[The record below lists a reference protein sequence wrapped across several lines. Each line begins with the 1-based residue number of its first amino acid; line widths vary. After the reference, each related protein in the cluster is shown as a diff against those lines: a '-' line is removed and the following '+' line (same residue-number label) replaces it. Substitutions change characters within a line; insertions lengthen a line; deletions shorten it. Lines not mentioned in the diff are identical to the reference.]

1 MRSRIFSSKY
11 LKTISKGQ
19 LWMPAFIALG
29 FLLAFP
35 VTGMVKLSSW
45 SDLQYSALQNQ
56 ILYNNL
62 WKDGFVLSGMIISS
76 IAAFIN
82 SVNGFIYL
90 YSGKKTDYY
99 HGLPMKRTEMFLER
113 VFSGLVYYLM
123 PYIVAEFLMICIGAA
138 RGFFSLSIMGMAVKM
153 FFLHIIIYL
162 VIYFSIVLV
171 ISVTGNMLMGI
182 LCLGGMYLYG
192 IVLNLILVAYGQSF
206 WQTFFSAE
214 YQYGRFNALL
224 HMASPGTLILNMVSD
239 YAEGKTGKLLA
250 AVIILGVIFGVLAWT
265 AYKKRPSESAGK
277 SMVYSWISIVVRF
290 MVVVPGGLAVGWIFY
305 SLTTGKVRI
314 LWWIFGMILGTVIIH
329 GLSETIYQM
338 SFQGFFTKKLQLVI
352 AGALVAVCA
361 LIFQKD
367 LLHFDS
373 YIPKQEDI
381 ASMNLNMMS
390 FDQDYYENVQKTK
403 DGEYEITDANNW
415 AEPAMA
421 FVGKNGIG
429 DQTYKALQD
438 IVSSNPKGEVID
450 GDYTYYSY
458 SSIKYTLK
466 SGKEIYRK
474 YWIGTENLSAL
485 VKGLYEEENLKEQKF
500 GFLNLDQ
507 KYLKNIGLNDVSG
520 NGYSIFQNDSD
531 KMKQLLEAMKKDVDA
546 ATAEDFMQA
555 PEVKMDFAY
564 QFPGKQDVNN
574 MIPGNTNA
582 NVQYANWIVGI
593 YPSFKNTLAIL
604 KETGYPLTVEDLDI
618 EKIMLNYFNDEDGQQ
633 EDVTYEMPEEIKA
646 LKEALTVRYNGYVD
660 KDSEI
665 YQNIYLSVYTDKGE
679 AVNAYGLKTE
689 KLPDFVKEKITE
701 MGIIQSSMQMD
712 APVTKE
718 ETVYTDDSEDMVS
731 QEIIGGADE
740 PTSIYLESS
749 GDSGSSETE

>member
-1 MRSRIFSSKY
+1 MKSRIFSSKY
-11 LKTISKGQ
+11 IKTISKGQ

-45 SDLQYSALQNQ
+45 SDLKYSALQSQ

-62 WKDGFVLSGMIISS
+62 WKDGFVLSGLIIAS

-99 HGLPMKRTEMFLER
+99 HGLPMKRSEMFLER
-113 VFSGLVYYLM
+113 IFSGLVYYLI
-123 PYIVAEFLMICIGAA
+123 PYIVTEFLMICIGAA
-138 RGFFSLSIMGMAVKM
+138 RGFFSLNIMGMAVRM
-153 FFLHIIIYL
+153 LFLHLIIYL
-162 VIYFSIVLV
+162 VIYFSIVLI

-224 HMASPGTLILNMVSD
+224 HMASPGTLILSMVSD

-290 MVVVPGGLAVGWIFY
+290 MVVIPGGLAVGWIFY

-381 ASMNLNMMS
+381 ASINLNMMS

-450 GDYTYYSY
+450 GDYTYYSI
-458 SSIKYTLK
+458 IKYTLK

-507 KYLKNIGLNDVSG
+507 KYLKNIGLNDASG

-665 YQNIYLSVYTDKGE
+665 YQNIYVSVYTDKGE

>member
-113 VFSGLVYYLM
+113 VFSGLVYYLI
-123 PYIVAEFLMICIGAA
+123 PYIIAEFLMICIGAA

-450 GDYTYYSY
+450 GAYTYYSI
-458 SSIKYTLK
+458 IKYTLK

-507 KYLKNIGLNDVSG
+507 KYLKNIGG
-520 NGYSIFQNDSD
+520 NHGPTFLRTSSSTIRGKRRRFSTEPPNSSV
-531 KMKQLLEAMKKDVDA
+531 LL
-546 ATAEDFMQA
+546 
-555 PEVKMDFAY
+555 
-564 QFPGKQDVNN
+564 
-574 MIPGNTNA
+574 
-582 NVQYANWIVGI
+582 
-593 YPSFKNTLAIL
+593 L
-604 KETGYPLTVEDLDI
+604 
-618 EKIMLNYFNDEDGQQ
+618 
-633 EDVTYEMPEEIKA
+633 
-646 LKEALTVRYNGYVD
+646 
-660 KDSEI
+660 
-665 YQNIYLSVYTDKGE
+665 
-679 AVNAYGLKTE
+679 
-689 KLPDFVKEKITE
+689 
-701 MGIIQSSMQMD
+701 
-712 APVTKE
+712 
-718 ETVYTDDSEDMVS
+718 
-731 QEIIGGADE
+731 
-740 PTSIYLESS
+740 
-749 GDSGSSETE
+749 

>member
-1 MRSRIFSSKY
+1 M
-11 LKTISKGQ
+11 
-19 LWMPAFIALG
+19 
-29 FLLAFP
+29 
-35 VTGMVKLSSW
+35 
-45 SDLQYSALQNQ
+45 
-56 ILYNNL
+56 
-62 WKDGFVLSGMIISS
+62 
-76 IAAFIN
+76 
-82 SVNGFIYL
+82 
-90 YSGKKTDYY
+90 
-99 HGLPMKRTEMFLER
+99 
-113 VFSGLVYYLM
+113 
-123 PYIVAEFLMICIGAA
+123 
-138 RGFFSLSIMGMAVKM
+138 
-153 FFLHIIIYL
+153 
-162 VIYFSIVLV
+162 
-171 ISVTGNMLMGI
+171 
-182 LCLGGMYLYG
+182 
-192 IVLNLILVAYGQSF
+192 
-206 WQTFFSAE
+206 
-214 YQYGRFNALL
+214 
-224 HMASPGTLILNMVSD
+224 
-239 YAEGKTGKLLA
+239 
-250 AVIILGVIFGVLAWT
+250 
-265 AYKKRPSESAGK
+265 
-277 SMVYSWISIVVRF
+277 
-290 MVVVPGGLAVGWIFY
+290 
-305 SLTTGKVRI
+305 
-314 LWWIFGMILGTVIIH
+314 
-329 GLSETIYQM
+329 
-338 SFQGFFTKKLQLVI
+338 
-352 AGALVAVCA
+352 
-361 LIFQKD
+361 
-367 LLHFDS
+367 
-373 YIPKQEDI
+373 
-381 ASMNLNMMS
+381 
-390 FDQDYYENVQKTK
+390 
-403 DGEYEITDANNW
+403 
-415 AEPAMA
+415 
-421 FVGKNGIG
+421 
-429 DQTYKALQD
+429 
-438 IVSSNPKGEVID
+438 ID
-450 GDYTYYSY
+450 GDYTYYSI
-458 SSIKYTLK
+458 IKYTLK

-507 KYLKNIGLNDVSG
+507 KYLKNIGLNDASG

-582 NVQYANWIVGI
+582 DVQYANWIVGI

-665 YQNIYLSVYTDKGE
+665 YQNIYVSVYTDKGE

>member
-1 MRSRIFSSKY
+1 
-11 LKTISKGQ
+11 
-19 LWMPAFIALG
+19 
-29 FLLAFP
+29 
-35 VTGMVKLSSW
+35 
-45 SDLQYSALQNQ
+45 
-56 ILYNNL
+56 
-62 WKDGFVLSGMIISS
+62 
-76 IAAFIN
+76 
-82 SVNGFIYL
+82 
-90 YSGKKTDYY
+90 
-99 HGLPMKRTEMFLER
+99 MK
-113 VFSGLVYYLM
+113 
-123 PYIVAEFLMICIGAA
+123 
-138 RGFFSLSIMGMAVKM
+138 
-153 FFLHIIIYL
+153 
-162 VIYFSIVLV
+162 
-171 ISVTGNMLMGI
+171 
-182 LCLGGMYLYG
+182 
-192 IVLNLILVAYGQSF
+192 
-206 WQTFFSAE
+206 
-214 YQYGRFNALL
+214 
-224 HMASPGTLILNMVSD
+224 
-239 YAEGKTGKLLA
+239 
-250 AVIILGVIFGVLAWT
+250 
-265 AYKKRPSESAGK
+265 
-277 SMVYSWISIVVRF
+277 
-290 MVVVPGGLAVGWIFY
+290 
-305 SLTTGKVRI
+305 
-314 LWWIFGMILGTVIIH
+314 
-329 GLSETIYQM
+329 
-338 SFQGFFTKKLQLVI
+338 
-352 AGALVAVCA
+352 
-361 LIFQKD
+361 
-367 LLHFDS
+367 
-373 YIPKQEDI
+373 
-381 ASMNLNMMS
+381 
-390 FDQDYYENVQKTK
+390 
-403 DGEYEITDANNW
+403 NW
-415 AEPAMA
+415 E
-421 FVGKNGIG
+421 K
-429 DQTYKALQD
+429 
-438 IVSSNPKGEVID
+438 
-450 GDYTYYSY
+450 
-458 SSIKYTLK
+458 
-466 SGKEIYRK
+466 
-474 YWIGTENLSAL
+474 
-485 VKGLYEEENLKEQKF
+485 LYEEENLKEQKF

-507 KYLKNIGLNDVSG
+507 KYLKNIGLNDASG

-665 YQNIYLSVYTDKGE
+665 YQNIYVSVYTDKGE

>member
-1 MRSRIFSSKY
+1 MKSRIFSSKH

-19 LWMPAFIALG
+19 SWIPAFITLG

-45 SDLQYSALQNQ
+45 RDLQYSDLQIQ

-62 WKDGFVLSGMIISS
+62 WKDGFVLSGLIIVS
-76 IAAFIN
+76 IAAFMN

-99 HGLPMKRTEMFLER
+99 HGLPIKRAELFLER
-113 VFSGLVYYLM
+113 VFSGLVYYLI
-123 PYIVAEFLMICIGAA
+123 PYIIAEFLMICIGAA

-192 IVLNLILVAYGQSF
+192 IALSLILVAYGQSF

-438 IVSSNPKGEVID
+438 IVSSNPKGEVIN
-450 GDYTYYSY
+450 GDYTYYSI
-458 SSIKYTLK
+458 IKYTLK

-507 KYLKNIGLNDVSG
+507 KYLKNIGLNDASG

-665 YQNIYLSVYTDKGE
+665 YQNIYVSVYTDKGE

>member
-403 DGEYEITDANNW
+403 DGEYKITDANNW

-450 GDYTYYSY
+450 GDYTYYSI
-458 SSIKYTLK
+458 IKYTLK

-507 KYLKNIGLNDVSG
+507 KYLKNIGLNDASG

-618 EKIMLNYFNDEDGQQ
+618 EKIMLNYFNDDDGQQ
-633 EDVTYEMPEEIKA
+633 EDVTYEKPEEIKA
-646 LKEALTVRYNGYVD
+646 LKEALTIRYNGYVD
-660 KDSEI
+660 KDGKNHELSENNEYTKLI
-665 YQNIYLSVYTDKGE
+665 TQYQYLQYNSLMDKKHVSTDLFSVKDGK
-679 AVNAYGLKTE
+679 
-689 KLPDFVKEKITE
+689 
-701 MGIIQSSMQMD
+701 
-712 APVTKE
+712 
-718 ETVYTDDSEDMVS
+718 
-731 QEIIGGADE
+731 
-740 PTSIYLESS
+740 
-749 GDSGSSETE
+749 

>member
-224 HMASPGTLILNMVSD
+224 HMASPGTLILSMVSD

-438 IVSSNPKGEVID
+438 IVSSNPKGEVIN
-450 GDYTYYSY
+450 GDYTYYSI
-458 SSIKYTLK
+458 IKYTLK

-507 KYLKNIGLNDVSG
+507 KYLKNIGLNDASG

-564 QFPGKQDVNN
+564 QFPGKQSVNN

-618 EKIMLNYFNDEDGQQ
+618 EKIMLNYFNDDDGQQ
-633 EDVTYEMPEEIKA
+633 EDVTYEKPEEIKA
-646 LKEALTVRYNGYVD
+646 LKEALTIRYNGYVD

-665 YQNIYLSVYTDKGE
+665 YQNIYVSVLTDKGG
-679 AVNAYGLKTE
+679 AVNTYGLKTE

-701 MGIIQSSMQMD
+701 LGITQSSMQVD
-712 APVTKE
+712 EPVTKE
-718 ETVYTDDSEDMVS
+718 ETVYTDDEEDVAT
-731 QEIIGGADE
+731 QAIIGGADAPSE
-740 PTSIYLESS
+740 IYL
-749 GDSGSSETE
+749 DSTVG

>member
-1 MRSRIFSSKY
+1 MKSRIFSSKH

-19 LWMPAFIALG
+19 SWIPAFITLG

-45 SDLQYSALQNQ
+45 RDLQYSDLQIQ

-62 WKDGFVLSGMIISS
+62 WKDGFVLSGLIIAS

-90 YSGKKTDYY
+90 YSSKKTDFY
-99 HGLPMKRTEMFLER
+99 HGLPIKRAELFLER
-113 VFSGLVYYLM
+113 VVSGLVYYLM
-123 PYIVAEFLMICIGAA
+123 PYIITEFLM
-138 RGFFSLSIMGMAVKM
+138 
-153 FFLHIIIYL
+153 
-162 VIYFSIVLV
+162 IYFSIVLV

-192 IVLNLILVAYGQSF
+192 IALSLILVAYGQSF
-206 WQTFFSAE
+206 WQTFFPE

-224 HMASPGTLILNMVSD
+224 HMASPGTLILSMVSD

-250 AVIILGVIFGVLAWT
+250 AVIILGVILGVLAWT

-381 ASMNLNMMS
+381 ASINLNMMS

-450 GDYTYYSY
+450 GDYTYYSI
-458 SSIKYTLK
+458 IKYTLK

-474 YWIGTENLSAL
+474 YWIETENLSAL

-500 GFLNLDQ
+500 GFLDLDQ
-507 KYLKNIGLNDVSG
+507 KYLKNIGLNDAGG

-531 KMKQLLEAMKKDVDA
+531 KMKQLLEAMKQDVDA
-546 ATAEDFMQA
+546 ATAEDFMQV
-555 PEVKMDFAY
+555 PEVKIDFSY
-564 QFPGKQDVNN
+564 QFPGKQSVNN
-574 MIPGNTNA
+574 MVPGNTNTD
-582 NVQYANWIVGI
+582 VQYAEWIVGI

-604 KETGYPLTVEDLDI
+604 KETGYPLTVEELDI
-618 EKIMLNYFNDEDGQQ
+618 EKIMMNYFNDENGQQ
-633 EDVTYEMPEEIKA
+633 EDVTYENPEEIKA
-646 LKEALTVRYNGYVD
+646 LKEALTIRYNGYVD

-665 YQNIYLSVYTDKGE
+665 YQNIYVSVFTDKGE
-679 AVNAYGLKTE
+679 AVNTYGLKTE

-701 MGIIQSSMQMD
+701 LGIIQSSMQVD

-718 ETVYTDDSEDMVS
+718 ETVYTDDEEDVVT
-731 QEIIGGADE
+731 QAIIGGADAPSE
-740 PTSIYLESS
+740 IYLDSTVES
-749 GDSGSSETE
+749 E

>member
-1 MRSRIFSSKY
+1 MKSRIFSSKH

-19 LWMPAFIALG
+19 SWIPAFITLG

-45 SDLQYSALQNQ
+45 RDLQYSDLQIQ

-62 WKDGFVLSGMIISS
+62 WKDGFVLSGLIIAS

-90 YSGKKTDYY
+90 YSGKKTDFY
-99 HGLPMKRTEMFLER
+99 HGLPIKRAELFLER
-113 VFSGLVYYLM
+113 VVSGLVYYLM
-123 PYIVAEFLMICIGAA
+123 PYIITEFLMICIGAA
-138 RGFFSLSIMGMAVKM
+138 RGFFSLNIMGMAVKM
-153 FFLHIIIYL
+153 LFLHLIIYL

-192 IVLNLILVAYGQSF
+192 IALSLILVAYGQSF
-206 WQTFFSAE
+206 WQTFFPE

-224 HMASPGTLILNMVSD
+224 HMASPGTLILSMVSD

-250 AVIILGVIFGVLAWT
+250 AVIILGVILGVLAWT

-314 LWWIFGMILGTVIIH
+314 LWWIFGMILGTIVIH
-329 GLSETIYQM
+329 GLLETIYQM
-338 SFQGFFTKKLQLVI
+338 SFQVFFTKKLQLVI
-352 AGALVAVCA
+352 AGVLVAVCA

-381 ASMNLNMMS
+381 VSVNLNMMS

-403 DGEYEITDANNW
+403 DGDYEITDANNW
-415 AEPAMA
+415 AESAMA
-421 FVGKNGIG
+421 FIGKNGIG

-438 IVSSNPKGEVID
+438 IVSGNPKSEAID
-450 GDYTYYSY
+450 GDYTYYT
-458 SSIKYTLK
+458 SIKYTLK

-485 VKGLYEEENLKEQKF
+485 VK
-500 GFLNLDQ
+500 
-507 KYLKNIGLNDVSG
+507 
-520 NGYSIFQNDSD
+520 
-531 KMKQLLEAMKKDVDA
+531 
-546 ATAEDFMQA
+546 
-555 PEVKMDFAY
+555 
-564 QFPGKQDVNN
+564 
-574 MIPGNTNA
+574 
-582 NVQYANWIVGI
+582 
-593 YPSFKNTLAIL
+593 
-604 KETGYPLTVEDLDI
+604 
-618 EKIMLNYFNDEDGQQ
+618 
-633 EDVTYEMPEEIKA
+633 
-646 LKEALTVRYNGYVD
+646 
-660 KDSEI
+660 
-665 YQNIYLSVYTDKGE
+665 
-679 AVNAYGLKTE
+679 
-689 KLPDFVKEKITE
+689 
-701 MGIIQSSMQMD
+701 
-712 APVTKE
+712 
-718 ETVYTDDSEDMVS
+718 
-731 QEIIGGADE
+731 
-740 PTSIYLESS
+740 
-749 GDSGSSETE
+749 

>member
-1 MRSRIFSSKY
+1 MKSRIFSSKH

-19 LWMPAFIALG
+19 IWIPAFITLG

-45 SDLQYSALQNQ
+45 RDLQYSDLQIL

-450 GDYTYYSY
+450 GDYTYYSI
-458 SSIKYTLK
+458 IKYTLK

-507 KYLKNIGLNDVSG
+507 KYLKNIGLNDASG

-665 YQNIYLSVYTDKGE
+665 YQNIYVSVYTDKGE

>member
-1 MRSRIFSSKY
+1 MKSRIFSSKY
-11 LKTISKGQ
+11 IKTISKGQ
-19 LWMPAFIALG
+19 IWIPAFIALG

-45 SDLQYSALQNQ
+45 SDLKYSALQSQ

-62 WKDGFVLSGMIISS
+62 WKDGFVLSGLIIAS

-99 HGLPMKRTEMFLER
+99 HGLPMKRSEMFLER
-113 VFSGLVYYLM
+113 IFSGLVYYLI
-123 PYIVAEFLMICIGAA
+123 PYIVTEFLMICIGAA
-138 RGFFSLSIMGMAVKM
+138 RGFFSLNIMGMAVRM
-153 FFLHIIIYL
+153 LFLHLITYL
-162 VIYFSIVLV
+162 VIYFSIVLI

-206 WQTFFSAE
+206 WQTFFSSE

-367 LLHFDS
+367 LLHYDR

-438 IVSSNPKGEVID
+438 IVSSNPKGEVIN
-450 GDYTYYSY
+450 GDYTYYSI
-458 SSIKYTLK
+458 IKYTLK

-507 KYLKNIGLNDVSG
+507 KYLKNIGLNDASG
-520 NGYSIFQNDSD
+520 NGYSIFQNDD
-531 KMKQLLEAMKKDVDA
+531 RQKQELLDALKKDIESA
-546 ATAEDFMQA
+546 SAEDMMEEIIIQLGFNYA
-555 PEVKMDFAY
+555 LPVRSNINSLV
-564 QFPGKQDVNN
+564 PGKNN
-574 MIPGNTNA
+574 EEVTYVDWNLGVP
-582 NVQYANWIVGI
+582 
-593 YPSFKNTLAIL
+593 PSFKNTLAIL
-604 KETGYPLTVEDLDI
+604 KKTGYPLTIEELDI
-618 EKIMLNYFNDEDGQQ
+618 NKISLTYYEEENISEQ
-633 EDVTYEMPEEIKA
+633 EEFFYTKPEEIKA
-646 LKEALTVRYNGYVD
+646 IQNALVLER
-660 KDSEI
+660 
-665 YQNIYLSVYTDKGE
+665 
-679 AVNAYGLKTE
+679 NAYAGGDTETVSNVAVAVYMEQGEMMNSLFLKRADV
-689 KLPDFVKEKITE
+689 PDFVLDKMQEL
-701 MGIIQSSMQMD
+701 GISPEFSD
-712 APVTKE
+712 NS
-718 ETVYTDDSEDMVS
+718 DDDGDTMTTY
-731 QEIIGGADE
+731 QKTIN
-740 PTSIYLESS
+740 SS
-749 GDSGSSETE
+749 GRWLAWFGK

>member
-62 WKDGFVLSGMIISS
+62 WKDVFVLSGMIISS

-113 VFSGLVYYLM
+113 VFSGLVYYLI
-123 PYIVAEFLMICIGAA
+123 PYIIAEFLMICIGAA

-224 HMASPGTLILNMVSD
+224 HMASPGTLILSMVSD

-403 DGEYEITDANNW
+403 DGEYKITDANNW

-450 GDYTYYSY
+450 GDYTYYSI
-458 SSIKYTLK
+458 IKYTLK

-507 KYLKNIGLNDVSG
+507 KYLKNIGLNDASG

-618 EKIMLNYFNDEDGQQ
+618 EKIMLNYFNDDDGQQ
-633 EDVTYEMPEEIKA
+633 EDVTYEKPEEIKA
-646 LKEALTVRYNGYVD
+646 LKEALTIRYNGYVD

-665 YQNIYLSVYTDKGE
+665 YQNIYVSVLTDKGG
-679 AVNAYGLKTE
+679 AVNTYGLKTE

-701 MGIIQSSMQMD
+701 LGITQSSMQVD
-712 APVTKE
+712 EPVTKE
-718 ETVYTDDSEDMVS
+718 ETVYTDDEEDVAT
-731 QEIIGGADE
+731 QAIIGGADAPSE
-740 PTSIYLESS
+740 IYL
-749 GDSGSSETE
+749 DSTVG

>member
-11 LKTISKGQ
+11 IKTISKGQ
-19 LWMPAFIALG
+19 IWIPAFIALG

-45 SDLQYSALQNQ
+45 SDLQYSASQSQ

-62 WKDGFVLSGMIISS
+62 WKDGFVLSGMIIAS
-76 IAAFIN
+76 IAAFMN

-99 HGLPMKRTEMFLER
+99 HGLPMKRSEMFLER
-113 VFSGLVYYLM
+113 VFSGLVYYLI
-123 PYIVAEFLMICIGAA
+123 PYIVTEFLMICIGAA

-182 LCLGGMYLYG
+182 LCLGGMHLYG

-290 MVVVPGGLAVGWIFY
+290 MVVIPGGLAVGWIFY

-429 DQTYKALQD
+429 DQK
-438 IVSSNPKGEVID
+438 VI
-450 GDYTYYSY
+450 S
-458 SSIKYTLK
+458 
-466 SGKEIYRK
+466 
-474 YWIGTENLSAL
+474 
-485 VKGLYEEENLKEQKF
+485 
-500 GFLNLDQ
+500 
-507 KYLKNIGLNDVSG
+507 
-520 NGYSIFQNDSD
+520 
-531 KMKQLLEAMKKDVDA
+531 
-546 ATAEDFMQA
+546 
-555 PEVKMDFAY
+555 
-564 QFPGKQDVNN
+564 
-574 MIPGNTNA
+574 
-582 NVQYANWIVGI
+582 
-593 YPSFKNTLAIL
+593 
-604 KETGYPLTVEDLDI
+604 PL
-618 EKIMLNYFNDEDGQQ
+618 
-633 EDVTYEMPEEIKA
+633 
-646 LKEALTVRYNGYVD
+646 
-660 KDSEI
+660 
-665 YQNIYLSVYTDKGE
+665 
-679 AVNAYGLKTE
+679 
-689 KLPDFVKEKITE
+689 
-701 MGIIQSSMQMD
+701 
-712 APVTKE
+712 
-718 ETVYTDDSEDMVS
+718 
-731 QEIIGGADE
+731 
-740 PTSIYLESS
+740 
-749 GDSGSSETE
+749 